1 MPAYGRGSLA
11 PVVLDGEADALKL
24 KRGERGERASV
35 GVGVDLQPRAAG
47 AEVHLGGAHAGE
59 SAKRRLHLDRA
70 RGAAHAGDAQQQRL
84 VRCCRTRPMRR
95 LRQSGCCALR
105 RAFTRGLRACTV
117 HARLGDGEV
126 RGLARSCVACSTAAT
141 ERSAG
146 AAVRPCV
153 QQLRQ
158 EAEEEGERG
167 ACGGAADEP
176 ATLHAERDAPRRQL
190 QQQRERE
197 QLRANRSEPGVEAA
211 AAERK
216 GVQDELQHTAA

>member
-84 VRCCRTRPMRR
+84 VRC
-95 LRQSGCCALR
+95 
-105 RAFTRGLRACTV
+105 CTV

-216 GVQDELQHTAA
+216 GVQDELQHAAA